1 LTRPFDDRRSLTLG
15 LVLLF
20 LGAFFLLRDRFF
32 FSGPAPILLLI
43 GGILFAASALRGFGE
58 PLLPAGVLLGL
69 GTGLLLQNRLSRW
82 MPEWSILLLG
92 LGAGFL
98 LVAAIDHAVGRSRR
112 PRPVVPGAALV
123 AIAFFAFLS
132 WQLRLGGA
140 LEVLADLWPW
150 ALVAAGIVLVLQA
163 TMRSRKTGDGRRE
176 TN

>member
-1 LTRPFDDRRSLTLG
+1 VF
-15 LVLLF
+15 LF

-43 GGILFAASALRGFGE
+43 GGILLAASALRGFGG
-58 PLLPAGVLLGL
+58 PLMPAGVLLGL
-69 GTGLLLQNRLSRW
+69 GTGFLLQNRLSRW

-112 PRPVVPGAALV
+112 PRPIVPGAMLV
-123 AIAFFAFLS
+123 AIAFFAFLT

-140 LEVLADLWPW
+140 LEVLANLWPW
-150 ALVAAGIVLVLQA
+150 ALVAAGIVLVAQGM
-163 TMRSRKTGDGRRE
+163 MRSRKTLNVKR
-176 TN
+176 